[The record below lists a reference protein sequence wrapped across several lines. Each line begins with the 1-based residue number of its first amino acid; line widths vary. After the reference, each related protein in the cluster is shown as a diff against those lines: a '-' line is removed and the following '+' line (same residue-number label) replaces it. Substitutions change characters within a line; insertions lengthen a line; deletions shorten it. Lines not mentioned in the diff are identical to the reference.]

1 MRRAA
6 SVARHTADFVI
17 TELRSDD
24 DLRRCVRVIRGAFA
38 TAAEDLHLTRENAPT
53 HPSFIRLEKVRTS
66 FRSGV
71 AYFGLRL
78 RGRLVGCVAV
88 ENAGDC
94 CYIERLSVL
103 PGFRRRGF
111 GLALVEHAI
120 GYARKAGAARRF
132 RGYHRHAAGA
142 ERLVCFVGLRSEGIE
157 GVRPPSV
164 HGVHHGEGDVII
176 GVRNTPRIQGGKS

>member
-6 SVARHTADFVI
+6 SVARHAADFVI
-17 TELRSDD
+17 TELRSDG
-24 DLRRCVRVIRGAFA
+24 DLRKCVRVIRSAFA

-66 FRSGV
+66 FTIGV

-78 RGRLVGCVAV
+78 RGRLVGCVAI
-88 ENAGDC
+88 EKAGDC

-120 GYARKAGAARRF
+120 GYARKAGAARASVGIINTQRVLKDWYVSLGF
-132 RGYHRHAAGA
+132 EVKELRAYGH
-142 ERLVCFVGLRSEGIE
+142 LPFTVCIMEKEI
-157 GVRPPSV
+157 
-164 HGVHHGEGDVII
+164 
-176 GVRNTPRIQGGKS
+176 